1 MNATNNTFSL
11 TRLGLLLKREYSVNW
26 KQHAYRLL
34 AIYGT
39 FLVVLFF
46 QLLIS
51 EPNEAVSQT
60 IHRFSSIVGFVCG
73 VVSMVYLAQ
82 MMKPMETKTSRINYL
97 MLPATNAE
105 KFVSRLLMA
114 TVGFWITAIV
124 ALAFATASRYIFMPF
139 MYVNPDLY
147 HPIFGNV
154 MAELFDFGGP
164 NINLNGTAMLSNF
177 EGGMLILMFVV
188 WGYSVY
194 MLGGN
199 IWYKNA
205 FIKTVA
211 AMTVITILGNVVL
224 FSLMS
229 AFGIEVS
236 DQNFAVIVDTATG
249 VLTALSVF
257 NVWLSYRLF
266 RRAQVIRN
274 LKNML

>member
-1 MNATNNTFSL
+1 MNATKNTFSL

-26 KQHAYRLL
+26 KQHVYRLL

-39 FLVVLFF
+39 FLVTLFMTM
-46 QLLIS
+46 LTNDPYTPS
-51 EPNEAVSQT
+51 AQT
-60 IHRFSSIVGFVCG
+60 IHHFTEIVGFVCG
-73 VVSMVYLAQ
+73 VVSMVYLSQ

-154 MAELFDFGGP
+154 MAEFFDFGGP
-164 NINLNGTAMLSNF
+164 ITFNEIRMNDF
-177 EGGMLILMFVV
+177 EAGMFVLMFVI
-188 WGYSVY
+188 WGYTIY

-224 FSLMS
+224 FSLIS

>member
-26 KQHAYRLL
+26 KQHVYRLL

-39 FLVVLFF
+39 FLVTLF
-46 QLLIS
+46 LTMLTNDPYTPS
-51 EPNEAVSQT
+51 AQT
-60 IHRFSSIVGFVCG
+60 IHHFTGIVAFICG
-73 VVSMVYLAQ
+73 VVSMVYLSQ

-147 HPIFGNV
+147 HPIFGKV
-154 MAELFDFGGP
+154 MVEIFDFGGP
-164 NINLNGTAMLSNF
+164 NITLNGTSMLSNF

-211 AMTVITILGNVVL
+211 AMTVLTILGYVVL
-224 FSLMS
+224 VPLIS
-229 AFGIEVS
+229 AFDIEVTEH
-236 DQNFAVIVDTATG
+236 NFATIVDTATG
-249 VLTALSVF
+249 VFAALAIV
-257 NVWLSYRLF
+257 NTWLSYRLF

>member
-1 MNATNNTFSL
+1 MNATKNTFSL

-26 KQHAYRLL
+26 KQHVYRLL

-39 FLVVLFF
+39 FLVTLFMTM
-46 QLLIS
+46 LTNDPYTPSAL
-51 EPNEAVSQT
+51 T
-60 IHRFSSIVGFVCG
+60 IHHFTEIVAFICG
-73 VVSMVYLAQ
+73 VVSMVYLSQ

-154 MAELFDFGGP
+154 MAELFDFSCQIHDIKG
-164 NINLNGTAMLSNF
+164 IIMSDF
-177 EGGMLILMFVV
+177 EVGMFVV
-188 WGYSVY
+188 MLVIWGYTIY

-211 AMTVITILGNVVL
+211 AMTVITILGNIVL
-224 FSLMS
+224 ISLIS
-229 AFGIEVS
+229 AFGITKE
-236 DQNFAVIVDTATG
+236 DFTILLNTATG
-249 VLTALSVF
+249 VFTVLAIV
-257 NVWLSYRLF
+257 NIWLSYRLF

>member
-1 MNATNNTFSL
+1 MNATKNTFSL

-26 KQHAYRLL
+26 KQHVYRLL

-39 FLVVLFF
+39 FLVTLF
-46 QLLIS
+46 LTMLTNDPYTPS
-51 EPNEAVSQT
+51 AQT
-60 IHRFSSIVGFVCG
+60 IHHFTGIVAFVCG
-73 VVSMVYLAQ
+73 VVSMVYLSQ

-114 TVGFWITAIV
+114 TIGFWITAIV
-124 ALAFATASRYIFMPF
+124 ALALATASRYLFMPF

-154 MAELFDFGGP
+154 MAELFDFSCQIHDIKG
-164 NINLNGTAMLSNF
+164 IIMSNF
-177 EGGMLILMFVV
+177 EVGMFVV
-188 WGYSVY
+188 MLVIWGYTIY

-211 AMTVITILGNVVL
+211 AMTVITILGNIVL
-224 FSLMS
+224 FSLIS
-229 AFGIEVS
+229 AFESEITKEIFTILL
-236 DQNFAVIVDTATG
+236 NTATG
-249 VLTALSVF
+249 VFTVLSIV
-257 NVWLSYRLF
+257 NIWLSYRLF

>member
-105 KFVSRLLMA
+105 KFVSRLPMA
-114 TVGFWITAIV
+114 IVGFWITAIV
-124 ALAFATASRYIFMPF
+124 ALALATASRYLFMPF

-154 MAELFDFGGP
+154 MAEFFDFSGP
-164 NINLNGTAMLSNF
+164 ITFNEIIMNEF
-177 EGGMLILMFVV
+177 EAGMFVLMFVI
-188 WGYSVY
+188 WGYTIY

-211 AMTVITILGNVVL
+211 AMTVITILGNIVL
-224 FSLMS
+224 FSLIS
-229 AFGIEVS
+229 AFESEITKEIFTILL
-236 DQNFAVIVDTATG
+236 NTATG
-249 VLTALSVF
+249 VFTVLTIV
-257 NVWLSYRLF
+257 NIWLSYRLF

>member
-1 MNATNNTFSL
+1 MNATKNTFSL

-26 KQHAYRLL
+26 KQHVYRLL

-39 FLVVLFF
+39 FLVTLFMTM
-46 QLLIS
+46 LTND
-51 EPNEAVSQT
+51 PNTPSALT
-60 IHRFSSIVGFVCG
+60 IHHFTEIVAFICG
-73 VVSMVYLAQ
+73 VVSMVYLSQ

-114 TVGFWITAIV
+114 TIGFWITAIV

-154 MAELFDFGGP
+154 MAELFDFSCQIHDIKG
-164 NINLNGTAMLSNF
+164 IIMSNF
-177 EGGMLILMFVV
+177 EVGMFVV
-188 WGYSVY
+188 MLVIWGYTIY

-211 AMTVITILGNVVL
+211 AMTVITILGNIVL
-224 FSLMS
+224 ISLIS
-229 AFGIEVS
+229 AFGITKE
-236 DQNFAVIVDTATG
+236 DFTILLNTATG
-249 VLTALSVF
+249 VFTVLAIV
-257 NVWLSYRLF
+257 NIWLSYRLF

>member
-11 TRLGLLLKREYSVNW
+11 TRLGLLLKREYGVNW
-26 KQHAYRLL
+26 KQHVYRLL

-46 QLLIS
+46 TMIS
-51 EPNEAVSQT
+51 SAPDVAVSHT
-60 IHRFSSIVGFVCG
+60 IHQFSSVVGFVCG
-73 VVSMVYLAQ
+73 VVSMVFLAQ
-82 MMKPMETKTSRINYL
+82 MMKPMESKTSRINYL

-114 TVGFWITAIV
+114 TVGFWITAIA
-124 ALAFATASRYIFMPF
+124 ALALATASRYLFMPF

-147 HPIFGNV
+147 HPMFGMV

-164 NINLNGTAMLSNF
+164 NIDLNGAAMLSDF

-211 AMTVITILGNVVL
+211 AMTIITILGNVVL
-224 FSLMS
+224 FSLIS
-229 AFGIEVS
+229 AFGIEVT
-236 DQNFAVIVDTATG
+236 DQNFATIVNTATC
-249 VLTALSVF
+249 VLTALSAF

>member
-1 MNATNNTFSL
+1 MNATKNTFSL

-26 KQHAYRLL
+26 KQHVYRLL

-39 FLVVLFF
+39 FLVTLFMTM
-46 QLLIS
+46 LTNDPYTPSAL
-51 EPNEAVSQT
+51 T
-60 IHRFSSIVGFVCG
+60 IHHFTEIVAFVCG
-73 VVSMVYLAQ
+73 VVSMVYLSQ

-114 TVGFWITAIV
+114 TIGFWITAIV

-154 MAELFDFGGP
+154 MAEFFDFSGP

-211 AMTVITILGNVVL
+211 AMTVITILGNIVL
-224 FSLMS
+224 FSLIS
-229 AFGIEVS
+229 AFESEITKEIFTILL
-236 DQNFAVIVDTATG
+236 NTATG
-249 VLTALSVF
+249 VFTVLTIV
-257 NVWLSYRLF
+257 NIWLSYRLF

>member
-1 MNATNNTFSL
+1 MNATKNTFSL

-26 KQHAYRLL
+26 KQHVYRLL

-39 FLVVLFF
+39 FLVTLFMTM
-46 QLLIS
+46 LTNDPYTPSAL
-51 EPNEAVSQT
+51 T
-60 IHRFSSIVGFVCG
+60 IHHFTEIVAFICG
-73 VVSMVYLAQ
+73 VVSMVYLSQ

-154 MAELFDFGGP
+154 MAELFDFSCQIHDIKG
-164 NINLNGTAMLSNF
+164 IIMSDF
-177 EGGMLILMFVV
+177 EVGMFVV
-188 WGYSVY
+188 MLVIWGYTIY

-211 AMTVITILGNVVL
+211 AMTVITILGNIVL
-224 FSLMS
+224 ISLIS
-229 AFGIEVS
+229 AFGITKE
-236 DQNFAVIVDTATG
+236 NFTILLNTATG
-249 VLTALSVF
+249 VFTVLAIV
-257 NVWLSYRLF
+257 NIWLSYRLF

>member
-1 MNATNNTFSL
+1 MNATKNTFSL

-26 KQHAYRLL
+26 KQHVYRLL

-39 FLVVLFF
+39 FLVTLFMTM
-46 QLLIS
+46 LTNDPYTPSAL
-51 EPNEAVSQT
+51 T
-60 IHRFSSIVGFVCG
+60 IHHFTEIVAFVCG
-73 VVSMVYLAQ
+73 VVSMVYLSQ

-114 TVGFWITAIV
+114 TIGFWITAIV

-154 MAELFDFGGP
+154 MAEFFDFSGP
-164 NINLNGTAMLSNF
+164 ITFNEIIMNDF
-177 EGGMLILMFVV
+177 EAGMFVLMFVI
-188 WGYSVY
+188 WGYTIY

-211 AMTVITILGNVVL
+211 AMTVITILGNIVL
-224 FSLMS
+224 ISLIS
-229 AFGIEVS
+229 AFGITKE
-236 DQNFAVIVDTATG
+236 NFTILLNTATG
-249 VLTALSVF
+249 VFTVLAIV
-257 NVWLSYRLF
+257 NIWLSYRLF

>member
-1 MNATNNTFSL
+1 MNATKNTFSL

-26 KQHAYRLL
+26 KQHVYRLL

-39 FLVVLFF
+39 FLVTLFMTM
-46 QLLIS
+46 LTND
-51 EPNEAVSQT
+51 PNTPSALT
-60 IHRFSSIVGFVCG
+60 IHHFTEIVAFVCG
-73 VVSMVYLAQ
+73 VVSMVYLSQ

-154 MAELFDFGGP
+154 MAELFDFSCQIHDIKG
-164 NINLNGTAMLSNF
+164 IIMSNF
-177 EGGMLILMFVV
+177 EVGMFVV
-188 WGYSVY
+188 MLVIWGYTIY

-211 AMTVITILGNVVL
+211 AMTVITILGNIVL
-224 FSLMS
+224 ISLIS
-229 AFGIEVS
+229 AFGITKE
-236 DQNFAVIVDTATG
+236 DFTILLNTATG
-249 VLTALSVF
+249 VFTVLTIV
-257 NVWLSYRLF
+257 NIWLSYRLF

>member
-46 QLLIS
+46 QLLRS

-114 TVGFWITAIV
+114 TIGFWITAIV

-154 MAELFDFGGP
+154 MAELFDFSCQIHDIKGIIMSDFEVGMF
-164 NINLNGTAMLSNF
+164 IVMLV
-177 EGGMLILMFVV
+177 I
-188 WGYSVY
+188 WGYTIY

-211 AMTVITILGNVVL
+211 AMTVITILGNIVL
-224 FSLMS
+224 ISLIS
-229 AFGIEVS
+229 AFGITKE
-236 DQNFAVIVDTATG
+236 DFTILLNTATG

>member
-1 MNATNNTFSL
+1 MNATKNTFSL

-26 KQHAYRLL
+26 KQHVYRLL

-39 FLVVLFF
+39 FLVTLFMTM
-46 QLLIS
+46 LTNDPYTPS
-51 EPNEAVSQT
+51 AQT
-60 IHRFSSIVGFVCG
+60 IHHFTEIVGFVCG
-73 VVSMVYLAQ
+73 VVSMVYLSQ

-105 KFVSRLLMA
+105 KFVSRLLMT

-139 MYVNPDLY
+139 MYVTPDLY
-147 HPIFGNV
+147 HPILGNV
-154 MAELFDFGGP
+154 MAEFFDFSGP
-164 NINLNGTAMLSNF
+164 ITFNEIIMNDF
-177 EGGMLILMFVV
+177 EAGMFVV
-188 WGYSVY
+188 MLVIWGYTIY

-211 AMTVITILGNVVL
+211 AMTVITILGNIVL
-224 FSLMS
+224 ISLIS
-229 AFGIEVS
+229 AFGITKE
-236 DQNFAVIVDTATG
+236 DFTILLNTATG
-249 VLTALSVF
+249 VFTVLAIV
-257 NVWLSYRLF
+257 NIWLSYRLF

>member
-1 MNATNNTFSL
+1 MNATKNTFSL

-26 KQHAYRLL
+26 KQHVYRLL

-39 FLVVLFF
+39 FLVTLF
-46 QLLIS
+46 LTMLTNDPYTPS
-51 EPNEAVSQT
+51 AQT
-60 IHRFSSIVGFVCG
+60 IHHFTGIVAFICG
-73 VVSMVYLAQ
+73 VVSMVYLSQ

-154 MAELFDFGGP
+154 MAELFDFSCQALDIKGF
-164 NINLNGTAMLSNF
+164 IISDF
-177 EGGMLILMFVV
+177 EAGMFVV
-188 WGYSVY
+188 MLVIWGYTIY

-211 AMTVITILGNVVL
+211 AMTVITILGNIVL
-224 FSLMS
+224 ISLIS
-229 AFGIEVS
+229 AFGITKE
-236 DQNFAVIVDTATG
+236 DFTILLNTATG
-249 VLTALSVF
+249 VFTVLTIV
-257 NVWLSYRLF
+257 NIWLSYRLF

>member
-1 MNATNNTFSL
+1 MNATKNTFSL

-26 KQHAYRLL
+26 KQHVYRLL

-39 FLVVLFF
+39 FLVTLFMTM
-46 QLLIS
+46 LTNDPS
-51 EPNEAVSQT
+51 TPSAQT
-60 IHRFSSIVGFVCG
+60 IHHFTGIVAFICG
-73 VVSMVYLAQ
+73 VVSMVYLSQ

-114 TVGFWITAIV
+114 TIGFWITAIV

-154 MAELFDFGGP
+154 MAELFDFSCQIHDIKG
-164 NINLNGTAMLSNF
+164 IIMSNF
-177 EGGMLILMFVV
+177 EVGMFVV
-188 WGYSVY
+188 MLVIWGYTIY

-211 AMTVITILGNVVL
+211 AMTVITILGNIVL
-224 FSLMS
+224 ISLIS
-229 AFGIEVS
+229 AFGITKE
-236 DQNFAVIVDTATG
+236 NFTILLNTATG
-249 VLTALSVF
+249 VFTVLAIV
-257 NVWLSYRLF
+257 NIWLSYRLF

>member
-1 MNATNNTFSL
+1 MNATKNTFSL

-26 KQHAYRLL
+26 KQHVYRLL

-39 FLVVLFF
+39 FLLTLFMTM
-46 QLLIS
+46 LTNDPYTPS
-51 EPNEAVSQT
+51 AQT
-60 IHRFSSIVGFVCG
+60 IHHFTDIVAFVCG
-73 VVSMVYLAQ
+73 VVSMVYLSQ

-154 MAELFDFGGP
+154 MAEFFDFSGP
-164 NINLNGTAMLSNF
+164 ITFNEIIMNEF
-177 EGGMLILMFVV
+177 EAGMFVLMFVI
-188 WGYSVY
+188 WGYTIY

-211 AMTVITILGNVVL
+211 AMTVITILGNIVL
-224 FSLMS
+224 ISLIS
-229 AFGIEVS
+229 AFESEITKEIFTILL
-236 DQNFAVIVDTATG
+236 NTATG
-249 VLTALSVF
+249 VFTVLTIV
-257 NVWLSYRLF
+257 NIWLSYRLF

>member
-1 MNATNNTFSL
+1 MNATKNTFSL

-26 KQHAYRLL
+26 KQHVYRLL

-39 FLVVLFF
+39 FLVTLFMTM
-46 QLLIS
+46 LTNDPYTPS
-51 EPNEAVSQT
+51 AQT
-60 IHRFSSIVGFVCG
+60 IHHFTGIVAFICG
-73 VVSMVYLAQ
+73 VVSMVYLSQ

-154 MAELFDFGGP
+154 MAELFDFSCQIHDIKGIIMSDFEVGMF
-164 NINLNGTAMLSNF
+164 IVMLV
-177 EGGMLILMFVV
+177 I
-188 WGYSVY
+188 WGYTIY

-211 AMTVITILGNVVL
+211 AMTVITILGNIVL
-224 FSLMS
+224 ISLIS
-229 AFGIEVS
+229 AFGITKE
-236 DQNFAVIVDTATG
+236 NFTILLNTATG
-249 VLTALSVF
+249 VFTVLAIV
-257 NVWLSYRLF
+257 NIWLSYRLF

>member
-1 MNATNNTFSL
+1 MNATKNTFSL

-26 KQHAYRLL
+26 KQHVYRLL

-39 FLVVLFF
+39 FLVTLF
-46 QLLIS
+46 LTMLTNDPYTPS
-51 EPNEAVSQT
+51 AQT
-60 IHRFSSIVGFVCG
+60 IHHFTGIVAFICG
-73 VVSMVYLAQ
+73 VVSIVYLSQ

-154 MAELFDFGGP
+154 MAELFDFSCQIHDIKG
-164 NINLNGTAMLSNF
+164 IIMSDF
-177 EGGMLILMFVV
+177 EVGMFVV
-188 WGYSVY
+188 MLVIWGYTIY

-211 AMTVITILGNVVL
+211 AMTVITILGNIVL
-224 FSLMS
+224 ISLIS
-229 AFGIEVS
+229 AFEFEITKEIFTILL
-236 DQNFAVIVDTATG
+236 NTATG
-249 VLTALSVF
+249 VFTVLAIV
-257 NVWLSYRLF
+257 NIWLSYRLF

>member
-1 MNATNNTFSL
+1 MNATKNTFSL

-154 MAELFDFGGP
+154 MAELFDFSCQTLDIKG
-164 NINLNGTAMLSNF
+164 IITSDF
-177 EGGMLILMFVV
+177 EAGIFVV
-188 WGYSVY
+188 MLVIWGYTIY

-211 AMTVITILGNVVL
+211 AMTVITILGNIVL
-224 FSLMS
+224 ISLIS
-229 AFGIEVS
+229 AFGITKEDFTILLNTV
-236 DQNFAVIVDTATG
+236 TG
-249 VLTALSVF
+249 VFTVLAIV
-257 NVWLSYRLF
+257 NIWLSYRLF

>member
-1 MNATNNTFSL
+1 MNATKNTFSL

-26 KQHAYRLL
+26 KQHVYRLL

-39 FLVVLFF
+39 FLVTLFMTM
-46 QLLIS
+46 LTNDPYTPS
-51 EPNEAVSQT
+51 AQT
-60 IHRFSSIVGFVCG
+60 IHHFTDIVAFVCG
-73 VVSMVYLAQ
+73 VVSMVYLSQ

-154 MAELFDFGGP
+154 MAEFFDFSGP
-164 NINLNGTAMLSNF
+164 ITFNEIIMNDF
-177 EGGMLILMFVV
+177 EAGMFVV
-188 WGYSVY
+188 MLVIWGYTIY

-211 AMTVITILGNVVL
+211 AMTVITILGNIVL
-224 FSLMS
+224 ISLIS
-229 AFGIEVS
+229 AFGITKE
-236 DQNFAVIVDTATG
+236 DFTILLNTATG
-249 VLTALSVF
+249 VFTVLTIV
-257 NVWLSYRLF
+257 NIWLSYRLF

>member
-1 MNATNNTFSL
+1 MNATKNTFSL

-26 KQHAYRLL
+26 KQHVYRLL

-39 FLVVLFF
+39 FLVTLF
-46 QLLIS
+46 LTMLTNDPYTPS
-51 EPNEAVSQT
+51 AQT
-60 IHRFSSIVGFVCG
+60 IHHFTGIVAFICG
-73 VVSMVYLAQ
+73 VVSMVYLSQ

-154 MAELFDFGGP
+154 MAELFDFSCQALDIKGF
-164 NINLNGTAMLSNF
+164 IISDF
-177 EGGMLILMFVV
+177 EAGMFVV
-188 WGYSVY
+188 MLVIWGYTIY

-211 AMTVITILGNVVL
+211 AMTVITILGNIVL
-224 FSLMS
+224 ISLIS
-229 AFGIEVS
+229 AFGITKE
-236 DQNFAVIVDTATG
+236 DFTILLNTATG
-249 VLTALSVF
+249 VFTVLTIV
-257 NVWLSYRLF
+257 NIWLSYRL
-266 RRAQVIRN
+266 
-274 LKNML
+274 

>member
-1 MNATNNTFSL
+1 MNATKNTFSL

-26 KQHAYRLL
+26 KQHVYRLL

-39 FLVVLFF
+39 FLVVLFI
-46 QLLIS
+46 QLLTTD
-51 EPNEAVSQT
+51 ADVAAART
-60 IHRFSSIVGFVCG
+60 IHNFSSVVAFVCG
-73 VVSMVYLAQ
+73 VVSMVYLSQ
-82 MMKPMETKTSRINYL
+82 MMKPMESKTSRINYL

-114 TVGFWITAIV
+114 TVGFWITAII
-124 ALAFATASRYIFMPF
+124 ALALATASRYLFIPF

-147 HPIFGNV
+147 HPMFGSV
-154 MAELFDFGGP
+154 MAELFDFG
-164 NINLNGTAMLSNF
+164 NTDIIDNGVSILTNF
-177 EGGMLILMFVV
+177 EGGMLILMFVI
-188 WGYSVY
+188 WGYTVY

-224 FSLMS
+224 FSLIS
-229 AFGIEVS
+229 AFGVEVTEH
-236 DQNFAVIVDTATG
+236 NIAAIVNTATG
-249 VLTALSVF
+249 VFTALAIV
-257 NVWLSYRLF
+257 NTWLSYRLF

>member
-1 MNATNNTFSL
+1 MNATKNTFSL

-26 KQHAYRLL
+26 KQHVYRLL

-46 QLLIS
+46 QLLTT
-51 EPNEAVSQT
+51 EPDEAVSRT
-60 IHRFSSIVGFVCG
+60 IHSFSTVVGFVCG

-124 ALAFATASRYIFMPF
+124 ALALATASRYLFMPF

-147 HPIFGNV
+147 HPMFGKV

-164 NINLNGTAMLSNF
+164 NIDLNGTAMLSNF

-211 AMTVITILGNVVL
+211 AMTVITILGNLVL
-224 FSLMS
+224 FSLIS
-229 AFGIEVS
+229 AFGIEVTEH
-236 DQNFAVIVDTATG
+236 NFATIVNTATG
-249 VLTALSVF
+249 VLAALSVF

>member
-1 MNATNNTFSL
+1 MNATKNTFSL

-26 KQHAYRLL
+26 KQHVYRLL

-39 FLVVLFF
+39 FLVTLF
-46 QLLIS
+46 LTMLTNDPYTPS
-51 EPNEAVSQT
+51 AQT
-60 IHRFSSIVGFVCG
+60 IHHFTGIVAFICG
-73 VVSMVYLAQ
+73 VVSMVYLSQ

-124 ALAFATASRYIFMPF
+124 ALALATASRYIFMPF

-154 MAELFDFGGP
+154 MAELFDFSCQALDIKGF
-164 NINLNGTAMLSNF
+164 IISDF
-177 EGGMLILMFVV
+177 EAGMFVV
-188 WGYSVY
+188 MLVIWGYTIY

-211 AMTVITILGNVVL
+211 AMTVITILGNIVL
-224 FSLMS
+224 ISLIS
-229 AFGIEVS
+229 AFGITKE
-236 DQNFAVIVDTATG
+236 DFTILLNTATG
-249 VLTALSVF
+249 VFTVLTIV
-257 NVWLSYRLF
+257 NIWLSYRLF

>member
-1 MNATNNTFSL
+1 MNATKNTFSL

-26 KQHAYRLL
+26 KQHVYRLL

-39 FLVVLFF
+39 FLVTLFMTM
-46 QLLIS
+46 LTKDPSTPSAL
-51 EPNEAVSQT
+51 T
-60 IHRFSSIVGFVCG
+60 IHHFTGIVAFICG

-114 TVGFWITAIV
+114 TIGFWITAIV

-154 MAELFDFGGP
+154 MAELFDFSCQIHDIKGIIMSDFEVGMF
-164 NINLNGTAMLSNF
+164 IVMLV
-177 EGGMLILMFVV
+177 I
-188 WGYSVY
+188 WGYTIY

-211 AMTVITILGNVVL
+211 AMTVITILGNIVL
-224 FSLMS
+224 ISLIS
-229 AFGIEVS
+229 AFGITKE
-236 DQNFAVIVDTATG
+236 DFTILLNTATG
-249 VLTALSVF
+249 VFTVLTIV
-257 NVWLSYRLF
+257 NIWLSYRLF

>member
-1 MNATNNTFSL
+1 MNATKNTFSL

-26 KQHAYRLL
+26 KQHVYRLL
-34 AIYGT
+34 AIYGA
-39 FLVVLFF
+39 FLVTLF
-46 QLLIS
+46 LTMLTNDPYTPS
-51 EPNEAVSQT
+51 AQT
-60 IHRFSSIVGFVCG
+60 IHDFTGIVGFVCG
-73 VVSMVYLAQ
+73 VVSMVYLSQ

-139 MYVNPDLY
+139 MYINPDLY

-154 MAELFDFGGP
+154 MAEFFDFGGP
-164 NINLNGTAMLSNF
+164 ITFNEIRMNDF
-177 EGGMLILMFVV
+177 EAGMFVV
-188 WGYSVY
+188 MLVIWGYTIY

-211 AMTVITILGNVVL
+211 AMTVITILGNIVL
-224 FSLMS
+224 ISLIS
-229 AFGIEVS
+229 AFGITKE
-236 DQNFAVIVDTATG
+236 DFTILLNTATG
-249 VLTALSVF
+249 VFTVLTIV
-257 NVWLSYRLF
+257 NIWLSYRLF

>member
-1 MNATNNTFSL
+1 MNATKNTFSL

-26 KQHAYRLL
+26 KQHVYRLL

-73 VVSMVYLAQ
+73 VVSMVYLSQ

-154 MAELFDFGGP
+154 MAEFFDFSGP
-164 NINLNGTAMLSNF
+164 ITFNEIIMNDF
-177 EGGMLILMFVV
+177 EAGMFVLMFVI
-188 WGYSVY
+188 WGYTIY

-211 AMTVITILGNVVL
+211 AMTVITILGNIVL
-224 FSLMS
+224 FSLIS
-229 AFGIEVS
+229 AFESEITKEIFTILL
-236 DQNFAVIVDTATG
+236 NTATG
-249 VLTALSVF
+249 VFTVLTIV
-257 NVWLSYRLF
+257 NIWLSYRLF

>member
-1 MNATNNTFSL
+1 MNATKNTFSL

-26 KQHAYRLL
+26 KQHVYRLL

-39 FLVVLFF
+39 FLVTLFMTM
-46 QLLIS
+46 LTNDPYTPS
-51 EPNEAVSQT
+51 AQT
-60 IHRFSSIVGFVCG
+60 IHHFTEIVGFVCG
-73 VVSMVYLAQ
+73 VVSMVYLSQ

-114 TVGFWITAIV
+114 TIGFWITAIV

-154 MAELFDFGGP
+154 MAELFDFSCQIHDIKGIIMSDFEVGMF
-164 NINLNGTAMLSNF
+164 IVMLV
-177 EGGMLILMFVV
+177 I
-188 WGYSVY
+188 WGYTIY

-211 AMTVITILGNVVL
+211 AMTVITILGNIVL
-224 FSLMS
+224 ISLIS
-229 AFGIEVS
+229 AFGITKE
-236 DQNFAVIVDTATG
+236 DFTILLNTAT
-249 VLTALSVF
+249 SVF
-257 NVWLSYRLF
+257 TVLAIVNIWLSYRLF

>member
-1 MNATNNTFSL
+1 MNATKNTFSL

-26 KQHAYRLL
+26 KQHVYRLL

-39 FLVVLFF
+39 FLVTLF
-46 QLLIS
+46 LTMLTNDPYTPS
-51 EPNEAVSQT
+51 AQT
-60 IHRFSSIVGFVCG
+60 IHHFTGIVAFICG
-73 VVSMVYLAQ
+73 VVSMIYLSQ

-154 MAELFDFGGP
+154 MAELFDFSCQALDIKGF
-164 NINLNGTAMLSNF
+164 IISDF
-177 EGGMLILMFVV
+177 EAGMFVV
-188 WGYSVY
+188 MLVIWGYTIY

-211 AMTVITILGNVVL
+211 AMTVITILGNIVL
-224 FSLMS
+224 ISLIS
-229 AFGIEVS
+229 AFGITKE
-236 DQNFAVIVDTATG
+236 DFTILLNTATG
-249 VLTALSVF
+249 VFTVLAIV
-257 NVWLSYRLF
+257 NIWLSYRLF

>member
-1 MNATNNTFSL
+1 MNATKNTFSL

-26 KQHAYRLL
+26 KQHVYRLL

-39 FLVVLFF
+39 FLVTLF
-46 QLLIS
+46 LTMLTNDPYTPS
-51 EPNEAVSQT
+51 AQT
-60 IHRFSSIVGFVCG
+60 IHHFTGIVAFICG
-73 VVSMVYLAQ
+73 VVSMVYLSQ

-114 TVGFWITAIV
+114 TIGFWITAIV

-154 MAELFDFGGP
+154 MAELFDFSCQIHDIKGIIMSDFEVGMF
-164 NINLNGTAMLSNF
+164 IVMLV
-177 EGGMLILMFVV
+177 I
-188 WGYSVY
+188 WGYTIY

-211 AMTVITILGNVVL
+211 AMTVITILGNIVL
-224 FSLMS
+224 ISLIS
-229 AFGIEVS
+229 AFGITKE
-236 DQNFAVIVDTATG
+236 DFTILLNTATG
-249 VLTALSVF
+249 VFTVLAIV
-257 NVWLSYRLF
+257 NIWLSYRLF

>member
-1 MNATNNTFSL
+1 MNATKNTFSL

-26 KQHAYRLL
+26 KQHVYRLL

-39 FLVVLFF
+39 FLVTLFMTM
-46 QLLIS
+46 LTNDPYTPS
-51 EPNEAVSQT
+51 AQT
-60 IHRFSSIVGFVCG
+60 IHHFTDIVAFVCG
-73 VVSMVYLAQ
+73 VVSMVYLSQ

-154 MAELFDFGGP
+154 MAELFDFSCQALDIKGF
-164 NINLNGTAMLSNF
+164 IISDF
-177 EGGMLILMFVV
+177 EAGMFVV
-188 WGYSVY
+188 MLVIWGYTIY

-211 AMTVITILGNVVL
+211 AMTVITILGNIVL
-224 FSLMS
+224 ISLIS
-229 AFGIEVS
+229 AFGITKE
-236 DQNFAVIVDTATG
+236 DFTILLNTATG
-249 VLTALSVF
+249 VFTVLTIV
-257 NVWLSYRLF
+257 NIWLSYRLF

>member
-1 MNATNNTFSL
+1 MNATKNTFSL

-26 KQHAYRLL
+26 KQHVYRLL
-34 AIYGT
+34 AIYGA
-39 FLVVLFF
+39 FLVTLF
-46 QLLIS
+46 LTMLTNDPYTPS
-51 EPNEAVSQT
+51 AQT
-60 IHRFSSIVGFVCG
+60 IHDFTGIVGFVCG
-73 VVSMVYLAQ
+73 VVSMVYLSQ

-114 TVGFWITAIV
+114 TIGFWITAIV

-154 MAELFDFGGP
+154 MAEFFDFGGP
-164 NINLNGTAMLSNF
+164 ITFNEIRMNDF
-177 EGGMLILMFVV
+177 EAGMFVLMFVI
-188 WGYSVY
+188 WGYTIY

-211 AMTVITILGNVVL
+211 AMTVITILGNIVL
-224 FSLMS
+224 FSLIS
-229 AFGIEVS
+229 AFESEITKEIFTILL
-236 DQNFAVIVDTATG
+236 NTATG
-249 VLTALSVF
+249 VFTILSIV
-257 NVWLSYRLF
+257 NIWLSYRLF

>member
-1 MNATNNTFSL
+1 MNATKNTFSL

-26 KQHAYRLL
+26 KQHVYRLL

-39 FLVVLFF
+39 FLVTLF
-46 QLLIS
+46 LTMLTNDPYTPS
-51 EPNEAVSQT
+51 AQT
-60 IHRFSSIVGFVCG
+60 IHHFTGIVAFICG
-73 VVSMVYLAQ
+73 VVSMVYLSQ

-114 TVGFWITAIV
+114 TIGFWITAIV

-154 MAELFDFGGP
+154 MAELFDFSCQIHDIKG
-164 NINLNGTAMLSNF
+164 IIMSDF
-177 EGGMLILMFVV
+177 EVGMFVV
-188 WGYSVY
+188 MLVIWGYTIY

-211 AMTVITILGNVVL
+211 AMTVITILGNIVL
-224 FSLMS
+224 ISLIS
-229 AFGIEVS
+229 AFGITKE
-236 DQNFAVIVDTATG
+236 DFTILLNTATG
-249 VLTALSVF
+249 VFTVLAIV
-257 NVWLSYRLF
+257 NIWLSYRLF

>member
-1 MNATNNTFSL
+1 MNATKNTFSL

-26 KQHAYRLL
+26 KQHVYRLL

-39 FLVVLFF
+39 FLVTLFMTM
-46 QLLIS
+46 LTNDPYTPS
-51 EPNEAVSQT
+51 AQT
-60 IHRFSSIVGFVCG
+60 IHHFTDIVAFVCG
-73 VVSMVYLAQ
+73 VVSMVYLSQ

-154 MAELFDFGGP
+154 MAELFDFSCQIHDIKG
-164 NINLNGTAMLSNF
+164 IIMSNF
-177 EGGMLILMFVV
+177 EVGMFVV
-188 WGYSVY
+188 ILVIWGYTIY

-211 AMTVITILGNVVL
+211 AMTVITILGNIVL
-224 FSLMS
+224 ISLIS
-229 AFGIEVS
+229 AFGITKE
-236 DQNFAVIVDTATG
+236 NFTILLNTATG
-249 VLTALSVF
+249 VFTVLTIV
-257 NVWLSYRLF
+257 NIWLSYRLF

>member
-26 KQHAYRLL
+26 KQHVYRLL

-39 FLVVLFF
+39 FLVTLFMTM
-46 QLLIS
+46 LTNDPYTPS
-51 EPNEAVSQT
+51 AQT
-60 IHRFSSIVGFVCG
+60 IHHFTDIVAFVCG
-73 VVSMVYLAQ
+73 VVSMVYLSQ

-154 MAELFDFGGP
+154 MAELFDFSCQIHDIKG
-164 NINLNGTAMLSNF
+164 IIMSNF
-177 EGGMLILMFVV
+177 EVGMFVV
-188 WGYSVY
+188 MLVIWGYTIY

-211 AMTVITILGNVVL
+211 AMTVITILGNIVL
-224 FSLMS
+224 ISLIS
-229 AFGIEVS
+229 AFGITKE
-236 DQNFAVIVDTATG
+236 DFTILLNTATG
-249 VLTALSVF
+249 VFTVLTIV
-257 NVWLSYRLF
+257 NIWLSYRLF

>member
-26 KQHAYRLL
+26 KQHVYRLL

-39 FLVVLFF
+39 FLVTLF
-46 QLLIS
+46 LTMLTNDPYTPS
-51 EPNEAVSQT
+51 AQT
-60 IHRFSSIVGFVCG
+60 IHHFTDIVAFVCG
-73 VVSMVYLAQ
+73 VVSMVYLSQ

-114 TVGFWITAIV
+114 TIGFWITAIV

-154 MAELFDFGGP
+154 MAELFDFSCQIHDIKGIIMSDFEVGMF
-164 NINLNGTAMLSNF
+164 IVMLV
-177 EGGMLILMFVV
+177 I
-188 WGYSVY
+188 WGYTIY

-211 AMTVITILGNVVL
+211 AMTVITILGNIVL
-224 FSLMS
+224 ISLIS
-229 AFGIEVS
+229 AFGITKE
-236 DQNFAVIVDTATG
+236 DFTILLNTATG
-249 VLTALSVF
+249 VFTVLAIV
-257 NVWLSYRLF
+257 NIWLSYRLF